1 MYTLPSY
8 CLNVSNYNISFQ
20 VKKNSFQHTCSST
33 RRKKKVVNAT
43 KHWICEK
50 VKDWLIDDATLGAKA
65 LHKKLK
71 EHHKV
76 HIHYQ
81 RVYKGME
88 LALNQLYGN
97 WESSFDNLFRFKS
110 AIEQCCPGSMVIID
124 HHTVNEKIR
133 FRRLFF
139 ALKPCIEGFLSGCR
153 PYLAIDSTFLTG
165 KYKGQLASA
174 SGVDGHNWLGPV
186 AFGVFYSETN
196 DNWIWFMQLLKD
208 AIGSPNGLTICTNA
222 G

>member
-1 MYTLPSY
+1 MSVKDTCFNNKRQADYNGNNPTIVYTLPSY

-65 LHKKLK
+65 LQKKLK

-76 HIHYQ
+76 HIHYM

-88 LALNQLYGN
+88 LALN
-97 WESSFDNLFRFKS
+97 
-110 AIEQCCPGSMVIID
+110 
-124 HHTVNEKIR
+124 
-133 FRRLFF
+133 
-139 ALKPCIEGFLSGCR
+139 
-153 PYLAIDSTFLTG
+153 
-165 KYKGQLASA
+165 
-174 SGVDGHNWLGPV
+174 
-186 AFGVFYSETN
+186 
-196 DNWIWFMQLLKD
+196 
-208 AIGSPNGLTICTNA
+208 
-222 G
+222 